1 MKRVQEDDEK
11 KTESGGSPCALR
23 HHNEAPTKKKA
34 RLSPDENDATAPPA
48 AVLNAHGAA
57 CTLVLSDLPDLV
69 LYHLVRPNLIH
80 WWGRELAV
88 GDAIRLRATSSF
100 WADQVVRNHPL
111 ARFVLVDL
119 LPRFA
124 SLPPHRHDEE
134 DRKNESESESE
145 TEDRCPMTNEEEDEE
160 DLEAELAWILADAA
174 EAARLADAE
183 KKHQPWGRLG
193 NPMFYPG
200 IGGHDGY
207 QGLGVS
213 GRRLQLSSE
222 ETTVSRRV
230 DERWELLQ
238 AVRIAADAR
247 LHELRLRSRDFWRDV
262 ASSDVR
268 LQLSETEAFSLA
280 QECNHH
286 ELCYMAVSCTY
297 DSGGLDESVNLM
309 SGSLEFVR
317 CGSIWWQSW
326 TSTGHLGS
334 SDPPP

>member
-1 MKRVQEDDEK
+1 
-11 KTESGGSPCALR
+11 
-23 HHNEAPTKKKA
+23 
-34 RLSPDENDATAPPA
+34 
-48 AVLNAHGAA
+48 
-57 CTLVLSDLPDLV
+57 
-69 LYHLVRPNLIH
+69 
-80 WWGRELAV
+80 V

-124 SLPPHRHDEE
+124 SLPPPHHHDEE
-134 DRKNESESESE
+134 DRKNESES
-145 TEDRCPMTNEEEDEE
+145 EDRCPMTNEEEDEE

-183 KKHQPWGRLG
+183 KKHQPWGRQG
-193 NPMFYPG
+193 NPLFYPG

-280 QECNHH
+280 QVRSH
-286 ELCYMAVSCTY
+286 ELIIAIIMQKIGNIVKLIILIILIQNCNNNMAACACASN
-297 DSGGLDESVNLM
+297 DRS
-309 SGSLEFVR
+309 
-317 CGSIWWQSW
+317 QK
-326 TSTGHLGS
+326 
-334 SDPPP
+334 